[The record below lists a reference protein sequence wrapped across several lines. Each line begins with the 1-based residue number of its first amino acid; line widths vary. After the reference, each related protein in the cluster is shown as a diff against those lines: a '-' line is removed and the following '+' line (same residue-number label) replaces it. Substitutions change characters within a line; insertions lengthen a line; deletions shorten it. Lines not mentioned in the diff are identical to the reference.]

1 MNKEITKE
9 VLTEQDIRGLL
20 VSLRKVNF
28 LSILSLE
35 TVDKIVAQFFKIYVK
50 KGTLIIKEGEQGK
63 AFYVINKG
71 KCLVYKKQ
79 GLFFTKKLAEL
90 KEGDFFGEM
99 SLIFDD
105 KTSANVKAITDVE
118 LFVLLKTSFT
128 KILNDNPEVK
138 KEIELIAEKRKFQT
152 ER

>member
-9 VLTEQDIRGLL
+9 VLTEKDILELL

-35 TVDKIVAQFFKIYVK
+35 TVDKIVAQFFKICVK
-50 KGTLIIKEGEQGK
+50 KGTLTIKEGEQGK

-79 GLFFTKKLAEL
+79 GLVFIKKLAEL

>member
-9 VLTEQDIRGLL
+9 VLTEKDILELL